1 MFILVLFN
9 RKMKA
14 REVKKILGCTQTTLS
29 KYVKLGKIRVTE
41 INPWNYIYDDNDV
54 YSMIGLKKHNRR
66 KQYAVSYARVSNRQ
80 RNNDLKEQSRRIYEY
95 CVTKGI
101 DLKKQYEDIKSGMSF
116 DREQFSEMIDE
127 IIKGNINLVIVEN
140 KDRLARFGFELLE
153 MVFRH
158 YGCSIIVINDAIQ
171 NKSYEQEMSDDLI
184 SIIHYFS
191 MKMYSH
197 RRKLNR
203 IKKELMEED

>member
-1 MFILVLFN
+1 
-9 RKMKA
+9 MKA

-29 KYVKLGKIRVTE
+29 KYVKLGKIRVTA

>member
-1 MFILVLFN
+1 
-9 RKMKA
+9 MKA

-29 KYVKLGKIRVTE
+29 KYVKLGKIRVTA

-191 MKMYSH
+191 MKMHSH

>member
-1 MFILVLFN
+1 
-9 RKMKA
+9 MKA

-191 MKMYSH
+191 MKMHSH

>member
-1 MFILVLFN
+1 
-9 RKMKA
+9 MKA

-41 INPWNYIYDDNDV
+41 INPWNYIYADNDV

>member
-1 MFILVLFN
+1 
-9 RKMKA
+9 MKA

-29 KYVKLGKIRVTE
+29 KYVKLGKIRVTA

-101 DLKKQYEDIKSGMSF
+101 DLQKQYEDIKSGMSF

>member
-1 MFILVLFN
+1 
-9 RKMKA
+9 MKA

-191 MKMYSH
+191 MKTYSH

>member
-1 MFILVLFN
+1 
-9 RKMKA
+9 MKA

-29 KYVKLGKIRVTE
+29 KYVKLGKIRVTA

-66 KQYAVSYARVSNRQ
+66 KQYAVSYARVSNMS

-101 DLKKQYEDIKSGMSF
+101 DLQKQYEDIKSGMSF

>member
-1 MFILVLFN
+1 
-9 RKMKA
+9 MKA

-29 KYVKLGKIRVTE
+29 KYVKLGKIRVTV
-41 INPWNYIYDDNDV
+41 INPWKYIYDDNDV

-66 KQYAVSYARVSNRQ
+66 KQYAVSYARVSNRP

-101 DLKKQYEDIKSGMSF
+101 DLQKQYEDIKSGMSF

-171 NKSYEQEMSDDLI
+171 NKSYEQEMSEDLI

-191 MKMYSH
+191 MKMHSH

>member
-1 MFILVLFN
+1 
-9 RKMKA
+9 MKA

>member
-1 MFILVLFN
+1 
-9 RKMKA
+9 MKA

-29 KYVKLGKIRVTE
+29 KYVKFGKIRVTK

>member
-1 MFILVLFN
+1 
-9 RKMKA
+9 MKA

-29 KYVKLGKIRVTE
+29 KYVKLGKIRVTA

-197 RRKLNR
+197 RRKLNM